1 MRAPF
6 SSTIAISTQTVVILL
21 ETQGLLRQLSLPCI
35 DEPGTVS
42 FDSFFQE
49 TRTFSNL
56 RHVTFNIVLSAKST
70 QVISSIIRRLLGCS
84 ELHLRF
90 LTVEADRQSTSLQ
103 ARPSLSRLLSVATRL
118 TLQGCVF
125 GYSGMN
131 FSHVS
136 LPCLCALALV
146 DCPTV
151 SAFFYVLQASHC
163 PQLSALMVE
172 GEDLIMGDPF
182 HDFIKD
188 LASLRELVVSGKH
201 VIWGYPL
208 ILGSHADTLEL
219 LALSRVDDDLKTKLY
234 QLTAIRHLCLSV
246 DEYLP
251 IGREG
256 KLVRFRTDVQALLVS
271 YCVISSKLKQSDANR
286 MSLPRITP
294 FTPCIFDA
302 VPASTPIIMA
312 SALKTQRSYQT

>member
-6 SSTIAISTQTVVILL
+6 SSTIAISSQTVVILL

-56 RHVTFNIVLSAKST
+56 RHVTFNIVLSADPL
-70 QVISSIIRRLLGCS
+70 QVISSIVRRLLGSS

-90 LTVEADRQSTSLQ
+90 LTVEVNRQSMSLR
-103 ARPSLSRLLSVATRL
+103 ARSSVSSLLSVATRL
-118 TLQGCVF
+118 TLQAHDF
-125 GYSGMN
+125 GSSGMN

-146 DCPTV
+146 DCPTIPIY
-151 SAFFYVLQASHC
+151 FHGLQASNC
-163 PQLSALMVE
+163 PRLSALMIE
-172 GEDLIMGDPF
+172 GENLIMCEPF
-182 HDFIKD
+182 QDFIKD
-188 LASLRELVVSGKH
+188 LTSLRELVVRGKH
-201 VIWGYPL
+201 VLWGGP
-208 ILGSHADTLEL
+208 IMLGSHTDTLEL

-246 DEYLP
+246 DEYLT

-256 KLVRFRTDVQALLVS
+256 KHVRFRTDVQALLVS
-271 YCVISSKLKQSDANR
+271 YCVISSKLKESDANR

-302 VPASTPIIMA
+302 VPTSTPIIMA
-312 SALKTQRSYQT
+312 SALRTQRSYQT